1 MAQFEPE
8 EGHAE
13 EGEEREEEDEED
25 DHVALCV
32 RACAGKREGERVCVC
47 VRAQSAARE
56 KERGVRCGA
65 AAAAAAR
72 TICGAATNIHCTN
85 TLMPRIRCM
94 ERSGLSIRTNRRVP
108 TTGKSE
114 KTRVIMPLMTTIIS
128 IQFQPLSR

>member
-25 DHVALCV
+25 DHVAL
-32 RACAGKREGERVCVC
+32 RVC
-47 VRAQSAARE
+47 VRARGKESVCVCERSPQRE
-56 KERGVRCGA
+56 KERVVRCG

-72 TICGAATNIHCTN
+72 TICGAATNMHCTN

-94 ERSGLSIRTNRRVP
+94 ERSGLSIRTKRRVP